1 MLKKNSFWLG
11 LLIGIIFPVVLFGIL
26 YMVNMYTGVFQH
38 SPVLLSTQ
46 KMMFVSAALNVL
58 PIRYYFMHG
67 GIEKTAQGI
76 LSVTVFLVL
85 MIILAY

>member
-11 LLIGIIFPVVLFGIL
+11 LLIGIIFPLILFGTL
-26 YMVNMYTGVFQH
+26 YLVNIYTGVFQH
-38 SPVLLSTQ
+38 RPVLLSTQ

-58 PIRYYFMHG
+58 PMRYYFMHG
-67 GIEKTAQGI
+67 GLERTAQGM
-76 LSVTVFLVL
+76 LSVTVFEVL